1 MPFSNLFEVIYLRN
15 FKKKMLAL
23 SLSLSLSMGLTG
35 MTATAS
41 LPPTLPLSEVYP
53 GMEGTAYTVVDES
66 GEIVPFHVDVVGT
79 YEEGSS
85 TNRIMAKASGP
96 VVERT
101 GGTLQ
106 GMSGSPVYVN
116 GGALVGALSAGI
128 KGMSLYTF
136 FITPIDE
143 MLPIWDMPDYKAVH
157 LKKEKKEK
165 AADADETMGEGI
177 GEDAGKDGMKPEMGE
192 CAKLEEEELPELDE
206 GTAEKPDKKPAK
218 KSEKDAAKD
227 RKAEKGKTA
236 ADKPE
241 KAEKKPASGKERPAE
256 AEKKPA
262 AEKEKPAGA
271 EKNPAAEEEK
281 PAKSEKKPAA
291 EKGKL
296 EEAGKKSEEAAKKP
310 ADAKKKPAGSED
322 KPAAE
327 KKPAEAA
334 KKPAEAKEKP
344 EEAKKKP
351 AAEKEKPAE
360 TEKRPV
366 TEADAKPA
374 AKKHETQ
381 AKSAL
386 YLAGFGRSGSAYMEE
401 KLSALGF
408 KAGEMPAFGTPTP
421 GAHVVYDAALAPG
434 SAVGVAVSYGDFSVG
449 ATGTVTAVDEK
460 RVLAFGH
467 PFLHKGNVN
476 YFMTEAKV
484 VGTISG
490 PTDGMKIASIGNIIG
505 RINQD
510 REAGVAGII
519 GAFPESVP
527 MRVRVK
533 DASLGYDRKF
543 SAQIAYDE
551 DFLPVLVP
559 GIAYAAMGKTSDTLG
574 EATANLK
581 FTIRTTA
588 GEDGRIE
595 RSNMYYAASDVGQA
609 SVGELAQVMT
619 LLCQNAEEAADVTSI
634 DVDIEMES
642 VRKTASL
649 ISAVPE
655 KPSAKP
661 GETVNF
667 RTTIKPFR
675 REKEE
680 LLIPYHVPENQA
692 PGVLSLDVRGGS
704 FIPVTTALLQNAL
717 GIDTSAEEDKTQT
730 TSDKLKQFLQLGRN
744 NEIIVAPAIAP
755 NLPLSAEEKK
765 EAKKRLKK
773 QESAPKKKQEKRID
787 LLGQKAKKKGNPFE
801 AKFETGYVIDNVIHT
816 SLLIEEE
823 DKR

>member
-1 MPFSNLFEVIYLRN
+1 
-15 FKKKMLAL
+15 
-23 SLSLSLSMGLTG
+23 
-35 MTATAS
+35 
-41 LPPTLPLSEVYP
+41 
-53 GMEGTAYTVVDES
+53 
-66 GEIVPFHVDVVGT
+66 
-79 YEEGSS
+79 
-85 TNRIMAKASGP
+85 MAKASGP

-106 GMSGSPVYVN
+106 GMSGSPVYVD
-116 GGALVGALSAGI
+116 GALVGALSAGI

-165 AADADETMGEGI
+165 AADADEPMGEGI
-177 GEDAGKDGMKPEMGE
+177 GEGAGEGGEGGTEQTAGKR
-192 CAKLEEEELPELDE
+192 AKLEKEELPELAG
-206 GTAEKPDKKPAK
+206 GTAEKPDKKPAGK
-218 KSEKDAAKD
+218 QGKDSEK
-227 RKAEKGKTA
+227 R
-236 ADKPE
+236 E
-241 KAEKKPASGKERPAE
+241 KAEKEKSAAAEEKKTKAKEKPAPEKEESAKAEEKPAGEKKKPAE

-262 AEKEKPAGA
+262 GEGEKPEGA
-271 EKNPAAEEEK
+271 RKK
-281 PAKSEKKPAA
+281 PAKA
-291 EKGKL
+291 KGN
-296 EEAGKKSEEAAKKP
+296 
-310 ADAKKKPAGSED
+310 
-322 KPAAE
+322 
-327 KKPAEAA
+327 
-334 KKPAEAKEKP
+334 
-344 EEAKKKP
+344 
-351 AAEKEKPAE
+351 PAE
-360 TEKRPV
+360 TEKKPAKTMKEPTKETKEPAEASKKPAEEKPAEKKPV
-366 TEADAKPA
+366 AEEGAKPA

-381 AKSAL
+381 AKSTL

-449 ATGTVTAVDEK
+449 ATGTVTAVDGK

-476 YFMTEAKV
+476 YFMTDAKV

-527 MRVRVK
+527 RRVRVK
-533 DASLGYDRKF
+533 DTSLGYDRKF
-543 SAQIAYDE
+543 AAQIAYDE

-559 GIAYAAMGKTSDTLG
+559 GIAYAAMGKTSDTIG

-588 GEDGRIE
+588 GEDGKIE
-595 RSNMYYAASDVGQA
+595 RSNMYYTASDVGQA

-619 LLCQNAEEAADVTSI
+619 LLCQNAEEEADVTSI

-642 VRKTASL
+642 TRKTASL

-680 LLIPYHVPENQA
+680 LLIPYHVPESQA

-704 FIPVTTALLQNAL
+704 FIPVTAALLQNAL

-730 TSDKLKQFLQLGRN
+730 TADKLKQFLQLGRN

-755 NLPLSAEEKK
+755 KLPLSAEEKK

-773 QESAPKKKQEKRID
+773 PESVPRKKQEKRID
-787 LLGQKAKKKGNPFE
+787 LLGQKAKEQGNPFE
-801 AKFETGYVIDNVIHT
+801 TKFETGYVIDNVIHT

>member
-1 MPFSNLFEVIYLRN
+1 MPLSNLYEVIYLRN

-23 SLSLSLSMGLTG
+23 GLSLSLSMGVA
-35 MTATAS
+35 TAAS

-106 GMSGSPVYVN
+106 GMSGSPVYVD
-116 GGALVGALSAGI
+116 GALVGALSAGI

-136 FITPIDE
+136 FITPIEE

-165 AADADETMGEGI
+165 AADADEPMGEGM
-177 GEDAGKDGMKPEMGE
+177 GEDVGEGAGEGGKGGAEQVAGKR
-192 CAKLEEEELPELDE
+192 AKLEKEELPELAE
-206 GTAEKPDKKPAK
+206 ETAEKPDKKPAGK
-218 KSEKDAAKD
+218 QGKDSEKRK
-227 RKAEKGKTA
+227 KAEKEKPA
-236 ADKPE
+236 AAEAKME
-241 KAEKKPASGKERPAE
+241 KAEKKPAAAEEKKEK

-262 AEKEKPAGA
+262 AEQGDSAKAEKKPAG
-271 EKNPAAEEEK
+271 EK
-281 PAKSEKKPAA
+281 KKPAA
-291 EKGKL
+291 ESEKP
-296 EEAGKKSEEAAKKP
+296 EEAR
-310 ADAKKKPAGSED
+310 
-322 KPAAE
+322 
-327 KKPAEAA
+327 
-334 KKPAEAKEKP
+334 KKPAEAKGDSAETERKP
-344 EEAKKKP
+344 AESMKEPAKETKEPAEASKKP
-351 AAEKEKPAE
+351 AEKKPVAEEG
-360 TEKRPV
+360 
-366 TEADAKPA
+366 AKPA

-449 ATGTVTAVDEK
+449 ATGTVTAVDGK

-476 YFMTEAKV
+476 YFMTDAKV

-533 DASLGYDRKF
+533 DTSLGYDRKF
-543 SAQIAYDE
+543 AAQIAYDE

-559 GIAYAAMGKTSDTLG
+559 GIAYAAMGKTSDTIG

-588 GEDGRIE
+588 GEDGKIE
-595 RSNMYYAASDVGQA
+595 RSNMYYTASDVGQA

-619 LLCQNAEEAADVTSI
+619 LLCQNTEAEADVTSI

-642 VRKTASL
+642 TRKTASL

-680 LLIPYHVPENQA
+680 LLIPYHVPESQA

-704 FIPVTTALLQNAL
+704 FIPVTAALLQNAL

-730 TSDKLKQFLQLGRN
+730 TADKLKQFLQLGRN

-755 NLPLSAEEKK
+755 KLPLSAEEKK

-773 QESAPKKKQEKRID
+773 EESAPRKKQEKRID
-787 LLGQKAKKKGNPFE
+787 LLGQKAKKQGNPFE

>member
-1 MPFSNLFEVIYLRN
+1 MRGKTPSFVPLSNLYEVICLRN

-23 SLSLSLSMGLTG
+23 SLSLSLSMGVV
-35 MTATAS
+35 AAAS

-106 GMSGSPVYVN
+106 GMSGSPVYVD
-116 GGALVGALSAGI
+116 GALVGALSAGI

-165 AADADETMGEGI
+165 AADADEPMGEGI
-177 GEDAGKDGMKPEMGE
+177 GEGAGEGGEGGTEQTAGKR
-192 CAKLEEEELPELDE
+192 AKLEKEELPELAG
-206 GTAEKPDKKPAK
+206 GTAEKPDKKPAGK
-218 KSEKDAAKD
+218 QGKDSEK
-227 RKAEKGKTA
+227 R
-236 ADKPE
+236 E
-241 KAEKKPASGKERPAE
+241 KAEKEKSAAAEEKKTKAKEKPAPEKEESAKAEEKPAGEKKKPAE

-262 AEKEKPAGA
+262 GEGEKPEGA
-271 EKNPAAEEEK
+271 RKK
-281 PAKSEKKPAA
+281 PAKAKGNPA
-291 EKGKL
+291 ETG
-296 EEAGKKSEEAAKKP
+296 
-310 ADAKKKPAGSED
+310 
-322 KPAAE
+322 
-327 KKPAEAA
+327 KKPAEAMKEPTKETKEPA
-334 KKPAEAKEKP
+334 EASKKPAE
-344 EEAKKKP
+344 
-351 AAEKEKPAE
+351 EKPAE
-360 TEKRPV
+360 KKPV
-366 TEADAKPA
+366 PEEGAKPA

-381 AKSAL
+381 AKSTL
-386 YLAGFGRSGSAYMEE
+386 YLAGFGRSGSAYMED
-401 KLSALGF
+401 KLSVLGF

-449 ATGTVTAVDEK
+449 ATGTVTAVDGK

-476 YFMTEAKV
+476 YFMTDAKV

-533 DASLGYDRKF
+533 DTSLGYDRKF
-543 SAQIAYDE
+543 AAQIAYDE

-559 GIAYAAMGKTSDTLG
+559 GIAYAAMGKTSDTIG

-588 GEDGRIE
+588 GEDGKIE
-595 RSNMYYAASDVGQA
+595 RSNMYYTASDVGQA

-619 LLCQNAEEAADVTSI
+619 LLCQNAEEEADVTSI

-642 VRKTASL
+642 TRKTASL

-680 LLIPYHVPENQA
+680 LLIPYHVPESQA

-704 FIPVTTALLQNAL
+704 FIPVTAALLQNAL

-730 TSDKLKQFLQLGRN
+730 TADKLKQFLQLGRN

-755 NLPLSAEEKK
+755 KLPLSAEEKK

-773 QESAPKKKQEKRID
+773 PESVPRKKQEKRID
-787 LLGQKAKKKGNPFE
+787 LLGQKAKKQGNPFE
-801 AKFETGYVIDNVIHT
+801 TKFETGYVIDNVIHT

>member
-1 MPFSNLFEVIYLRN
+1 MRGKTPSFVPLSNLYEVICLRN

-23 SLSLSLSMGLTG
+23 GLSLSLSMGVV
-35 MTATAS
+35 AAAS

-106 GMSGSPVYVN
+106 GMSGSPVYVD
-116 GGALVGALSAGI
+116 GALVGALSAGI

-165 AADADETMGEGI
+165 AADADEPMGEGI
-177 GEDAGKDGMKPEMGE
+177 GEGAGEGGEGGTEQTAGKR
-192 CAKLEEEELPELDE
+192 AKLEKEELPELAG
-206 GTAEKPDKKPAK
+206 GTAEKPDKKPAGK
-218 KSEKDAAKD
+218 QGKDSEK
-227 RKAEKGKTA
+227 R
-236 ADKPE
+236 E
-241 KAEKKPASGKERPAE
+241 KAEKEKSAAAEEKKTKAKEKPAPEKEESAKAEEKPAGEKKKPAE

-262 AEKEKPAGA
+262 GEGEKPEGA
-271 EKNPAAEEEK
+271 RKK
-281 PAKSEKKPAA
+281 PAKAKGNPA
-291 EKGKL
+291 ETG
-296 EEAGKKSEEAAKKP
+296 
-310 ADAKKKPAGSED
+310 
-322 KPAAE
+322 
-327 KKPAEAA
+327 KKPAEAMKEPTKETKEPA
-334 KKPAEAKEKP
+334 EASKKPAE
-344 EEAKKKP
+344 
-351 AAEKEKPAE
+351 EKPAE
-360 TEKRPV
+360 KKPV
-366 TEADAKPA
+366 PEEGAKPA

-381 AKSAL
+381 AKSTL
-386 YLAGFGRSGSAYMEE
+386 YLAGFGRSGSAYMED

-449 ATGTVTAVDEK
+449 ATGTVTAVDGK

-476 YFMTEAKV
+476 YFMTDAKV

-533 DASLGYDRKF
+533 DTSLGYDRKF
-543 SAQIAYDE
+543 AAQIAYDE

-559 GIAYAAMGKTSDTLG
+559 GIAYAAMGKTSDTIG

-588 GEDGRIE
+588 GEDGKIE
-595 RSNMYYAASDVGQA
+595 RSNMYYTASDVGQA

-619 LLCQNAEEAADVTSI
+619 LLCQNAEEEADVTSI

-642 VRKTASL
+642 TRKTASL

-680 LLIPYHVPENQA
+680 LLIPYHVPESQA

-704 FIPVTTALLQNAL
+704 FIPVTAALLQNAL

-730 TSDKLKQFLQLGRN
+730 TADKLKQFLQLGRN

-755 NLPLSAEEKK
+755 KLPLSAEEKK

-773 QESAPKKKQEKRID
+773 PESVPRKKQEKRID
-787 LLGQKAKKKGNPFE
+787 LLGQKAKEQGNPFE
-801 AKFETGYVIDNVIHT
+801 TKFETGYVIDNVIHT

>member
-1 MPFSNLFEVIYLRN
+1 MPLSNLYEVIYLRN
-15 FKKKMLAL
+15 FKKKMIAL
-23 SLSLSLSMGLTG
+23 GLSLSLSMGV
-35 MTATAS
+35 AAAAS

-79 YEEGSS
+79 YDEGSS

-106 GMSGSPVYVN
+106 GMSGSPVYVD
-116 GGALVGALSAGI
+116 GALVGALSAGI

-165 AADADETMGEGI
+165 AADTDEPMGEGT
-177 GEDAGKDGMKPEMGE
+177 GEDVGEGAGEGGKGGAEQAAGKR
-192 CAKLEEEELPELDE
+192 AKLEKEELPELAE
-206 GTAEKPDKKPAK
+206 GTAEKPDKKPAGK
-218 KSEKDAAKD
+218 QGKDSEKRK
-227 RKAEKGKTA
+227 KAEKEKTA
-236 ADKPE
+236 AAEE
-241 KAEKKPASGKERPAE
+241 KAEKKPAAAEEKKEKAEKKPAAEKEESAKAEKKPAGEKKKPAE

-262 AEKEKPAGA
+262 ADRER
-271 EKNPAAEEEK
+271 
-281 PAKSEKKPAA
+281 
-291 EKGKL
+291 
-296 EEAGKKSEEAAKKP
+296 SEEAR
-310 ADAKKKPAGSED
+310 
-322 KPAAE
+322 
-327 KKPAEAA
+327 
-334 KKPAEAKEKP
+334 KKPAEAKGDS
-344 EEAKKKP
+344 
-351 AAEKEKPAE
+351 AE
-360 TEKRPV
+360 TEKQPAESMKEPAKETKEPAEASKKPAEKKPV
-366 TEADAKPA
+366 AEEGAKPA

-401 KLSALGF
+401 KLSAFGF

-449 ATGTVTAVDEK
+449 ATGTVTAVDGK

-476 YFMTEAKV
+476 YFMTDAKV

-533 DASLGYDRKF
+533 DTSLGYDRKF
-543 SAQIAYDE
+543 AAQIAYDE

-559 GIAYAAMGKTSDTLG
+559 GIAYAAMGKTSDTIG

-588 GEDGRIE
+588 GEDGKIE
-595 RSNMYYAASDVGQA
+595 RSNMYYTASDVGQA

-619 LLCQNAEEAADVTSI
+619 LLCQNTEEEADVTSI

-642 VRKTASL
+642 TRKTASL

-680 LLIPYHVPENQA
+680 LLIPYHVPESQA

-704 FIPVTTALLQNAL
+704 FIPVTAALLQNAL

-730 TSDKLKQFLQLGRN
+730 TADKLKQFLQLGRN

-755 NLPLSAEEKK
+755 KLPLSAEEKK

-773 QESAPKKKQEKRID
+773 HESAPRKKQEKRID
-787 LLGQKAKKKGNPFE
+787 LLGQKAKKQGNPFE

>member
-1 MPFSNLFEVIYLRN
+1 MATAWTFVRVVSFGIAINEVMYLRK
-15 FKKKMLAL
+15 FKKRMLSLCL
-23 SLSLSLSMGLTG
+23 SLSLSASM
-35 MTATAS
+35 AAAS
-41 LPPTLPLSEVYP
+41 LPPTLPLSDVYP
-53 GMEGTAYTVVDES
+53 GMEGTAYTVVDDS
-66 GEIVPFHVDVVGT
+66 GDIVPFHVDIVGT
-79 YEEGSS
+79 YDEGSS
-85 TNRIMAKASGP
+85 TSRIMARASGP
-96 VVERT
+96 VVEQT

-106 GMSGSPVYVN
+106 GMSGSPIYVD
-116 GGALVGALSAGI
+116 GALVGALSAGL

-143 MLPIWDMPDYKAVH
+143 MLRIWDMPDPKNAMRPKQVQIAKADKPETAEEEAAPEAKEKSAVKKAVQDDGP
-157 LKKEKKEK
+157 LLKLKNPSPKPEKKKEKKPS
-165 AADADETMGEGI
+165 
-177 GEDAGKDGMKPEMGE
+177 AGKK
-192 CAKLEEEELPELDE
+192 EE
-206 GTAEKPDKKPAK
+206 GG
-218 KSEKDAAKD
+218 KDAAK
-227 RKAEKGKTA
+227 R
-236 ADKPE
+236 
-241 KAEKKPASGKERPAE
+241 
-256 AEKKPA
+256 
-262 AEKEKPAGA
+262 
-271 EKNPAAEEEK
+271 EEK
-281 PAKSEKKPAA
+281 PSQEVEKPV
-291 EKGKL
+291 GSD
-296 EEAGKKSEEAAKKP
+296 AG
-310 ADAKKKPAGSED
+310 
-322 KPAAE
+322 
-327 KKPAEAA
+327 KPAEAA
-334 KKPAEAKEKP
+334 GTGASASRPAKE
-344 EEAKKKP
+344 EEP
-351 AAEKEKPAE
+351 AGKAERKEK
-360 TEKRPV
+360 T
-366 TEADAKPA
+366 
-374 AKKHETQ
+374 
-381 AKSAL
+381 AL
-386 YLAGFGRSGSAYMEE
+386 FLAGFGRNGTSYMQE
-401 KLSALGF
+401 KLAGLGV
-408 KAGEMPAFGTPTP
+408 KTGDLPAFGIPNP
-421 GAHVVYDAALAPG
+421 GTHVVYDGSLEPG
-434 SAVGVAVSYGDFSVG
+434 SAVGVAVVYGDFSVG
-449 ATGTVTAVDEK
+449 ATGTVTAVDGN

-476 YFMTEAKV
+476 YFLTDAKV
-484 VGTISG
+484 IGTISG

-533 DASLGYDRKF
+533 DTSLGYDRKF
-543 SAQIAYDE
+543 AAQIAYDE

-588 GEDGRIE
+588 GEDGKIE
-595 RSNMYYAASDVGQA
+595 RSNMYYTASDVGQA

-619 LLCQNAEEAADVTSI
+619 LLCQNAEEEADVTSV

-642 VRKTASL
+642 TRKTASL

-680 LLIPYHVPENQA
+680 LLIPYHVPESQA

-704 FIPVTTALLQNAL
+704 FVPVTAALLQNAL

-730 TSDKLKQFLQLGRN
+730 TADKLKQFLQLGRN

-755 NLPLSAEEKK
+755 KLPLSAEEKK

-773 QESAPKKKQEKRID
+773 QEGAPRKKQEKRID
-787 LLGQKAKKKGNPFE
+787 LLGQKAKKQGNPFE

>member
-1 MPFSNLFEVIYLRN
+1 MPLSNLYEVIYLRN

-23 SLSLSLSMGLTG
+23 GLSLSLSTG
-35 MTATAS
+35 VAAAAS

-106 GMSGSPVYVN
+106 GMSGSPVYVD
-116 GGALVGALSAGI
+116 GALVGALSAGI

-165 AADADETMGEGI
+165 AADADEPMGEGM
-177 GEDAGKDGMKPEMGE
+177 GEDVGEGAGEGGKGGAEQVAGKR
-192 CAKLEEEELPELDE
+192 AKLEKEELPELAE
-206 GTAEKPDKKPAK
+206 ETAEKPDKKPSGK
-218 KSEKDAAKD
+218 QGKDSEKRK
-227 RKAEKGKTA
+227 KAEKEKPA
-236 ADKPE
+236 AAEAKMEKAEKNPAAAEEKKE
-241 KAEKKPASGKERPAE
+241 KAEKKPAAE
-256 AEKKPA
+256 QGDSAKAEKKPA
-262 AEKEKPAGA
+262 GEK
-271 EKNPAAEEEK
+271 
-281 PAKSEKKPAA
+281 KKPAA
-291 EKGKL
+291 ESEKP
-296 EEAGKKSEEAAKKP
+296 EEAR
-310 ADAKKKPAGSED
+310 
-322 KPAAE
+322 
-327 KKPAEAA
+327 
-334 KKPAEAKEKP
+334 KKPAEAKGDSAETERKP
-344 EEAKKKP
+344 AESMKEPAKETKEPAEASKKP
-351 AAEKEKPAE
+351 AEKKPVAEEG
-360 TEKRPV
+360 
-366 TEADAKPA
+366 AKPA
-374 AKKHETQ
+374 TKKHETQ

-449 ATGTVTAVDEK
+449 ATGTVTAVDGK

-476 YFMTEAKV
+476 YFMTDAKV

-533 DASLGYDRKF
+533 DTSLGYDRKF
-543 SAQIAYDE
+543 AAQIAYDE
-551 DFLPVLVP
+551 DFLPILVP
-559 GIAYAAMGKTSDTLG
+559 GIAYAAMGKTSDTIG

-588 GEDGRIE
+588 GEDGKIE
-595 RSNMYYAASDVGQA
+595 RSNMYYTASDVGQA

-619 LLCQNAEEAADVTSI
+619 LLCQNTEAEADVTSI

-642 VRKTASL
+642 TRKTASL

-680 LLIPYHVPENQA
+680 LLIPYHVPESQA

-704 FIPVTTALLQNAL
+704 FIPVTAALLQNAL

-730 TSDKLKQFLQLGRN
+730 TADKLKQFLQLGRN

-755 NLPLSAEEKK
+755 KLPLSAEEKK

-773 QESAPKKKQEKRID
+773 QESAPRKKQEKRID
-787 LLGQKAKKKGNPFE
+787 LLGQKAKKQGNPFE

>member
-1 MPFSNLFEVIYLRN
+1 MRGKTPSFVPLSNLYEVICLRN

-23 SLSLSLSMGLTG
+23 SLSLSLSMGVV
-35 MTATAS
+35 AAAS

-106 GMSGSPVYVN
+106 GMSGSPVYVD
-116 GGALVGALSAGI
+116 GALVGALSAGI

-165 AADADETMGEGI
+165 AADADEPMGEGI
-177 GEDAGKDGMKPEMGE
+177 GEGAGEGGEGGTEQTAGKR
-192 CAKLEEEELPELDE
+192 AKLEKEELPELAG
-206 GTAEKPDKKPAK
+206 GTAEKPDKKPAGK
-218 KSEKDAAKD
+218 QGKDSEK
-227 RKAEKGKTA
+227 R
-236 ADKPE
+236 E
-241 KAEKKPASGKERPAE
+241 KAEKEKSAAAE
-256 AEKKPA
+256 EKKTK
-262 AEKEKPAGA
+262 AEEKPAGEG
-271 EKNPAAEEEK
+271 EKPEGARKK
-281 PAKSEKKPAA
+281 PAKAKGNPA
-291 EKGKL
+291 ET
-296 EEAGKKSEEAAKKP
+296 
-310 ADAKKKPAGSED
+310 
-322 KPAAE
+322 E
-327 KKPAEAA
+327 KKPAEAMKEPTKETKEPA
-334 KKPAEAKEKP
+334 EASKKPAE
-344 EEAKKKP
+344 
-351 AAEKEKPAE
+351 EKPAE
-360 TEKRPV
+360 KKPV
-366 TEADAKPA
+366 AEEGAKPA
-374 AKKHETQ
+374 TKKHETQ
-381 AKSAL
+381 AKSTL
-386 YLAGFGRSGSAYMEE
+386 YLAGFGRSGSAYMED

-449 ATGTVTAVDEK
+449 ATGTVTAVDGK

-476 YFMTEAKV
+476 YFMTDAKV

-533 DASLGYDRKF
+533 DTSLGYDRKF
-543 SAQIAYDE
+543 AAQIAYDE

-559 GIAYAAMGKTSDTLG
+559 GIAYAAMGKTSDTIG

-588 GEDGRIE
+588 GEDGKIE
-595 RSNMYYAASDVGQA
+595 RSNMYYTASDVGQA

-619 LLCQNAEEAADVTSI
+619 LLCQNAEEEADVTSI

-642 VRKTASL
+642 TRKTASL

-680 LLIPYHVPENQA
+680 LLIPYHVPESQA

-704 FIPVTTALLQNAL
+704 FIPVTAALLQNAL

-730 TSDKLKQFLQLGRN
+730 TADKLKQFLQLGRN

-755 NLPLSAEEKK
+755 KLPLSAEEKK

-773 QESAPKKKQEKRID
+773 PESVPRKKQEKRID
-787 LLGQKAKKKGNPFE
+787 LLGQKAKEQGNPFE
-801 AKFETGYVIDNVIHT
+801 TKFETGYVIDNVIHT

>member
-1 MPFSNLFEVIYLRN
+1 MRGKTPSFVPLSNLYEVICLRN

-23 SLSLSLSMGLTG
+23 SLSLSLSVGVV
-35 MTATAS
+35 AAAS

-106 GMSGSPVYVN
+106 GMSGSPVYVD
-116 GGALVGALSAGI
+116 GALVGALSAGI

-165 AADADETMGEGI
+165 AADADEPMGEGI
-177 GEDAGKDGMKPEMGE
+177 GEGAGEGGEGGTEQTAGKR
-192 CAKLEEEELPELDE
+192 AKLEKEELPELAG
-206 GTAEKPDKKPAK
+206 GTAEKPDKKPAGK
-218 KSEKDAAKD
+218 QGKDSEK
-227 RKAEKGKTA
+227 R
-236 ADKPE
+236 E
-241 KAEKKPASGKERPAE
+241 KAEKEKSAAAE
-256 AEKKPA
+256 EKKTK
-262 AEKEKPAGA
+262 AEEKPAGEG
-271 EKNPAAEEEK
+271 EKPEGARKK
-281 PAKSEKKPAA
+281 PAKAKGNPA
-291 EKGKL
+291 ET
-296 EEAGKKSEEAAKKP
+296 
-310 ADAKKKPAGSED
+310 
-322 KPAAE
+322 E
-327 KKPAEAA
+327 KKPAEAMKEPTKETKEPA
-334 KKPAEAKEKP
+334 EASKKPAE
-344 EEAKKKP
+344 
-351 AAEKEKPAE
+351 EKPAE
-360 TEKRPV
+360 KKPV
-366 TEADAKPA
+366 AEEGAKPA

-381 AKSAL
+381 AKSAI

-449 ATGTVTAVDEK
+449 ATGTVTAVDGK

-476 YFMTEAKV
+476 YFMTDAKV

-533 DASLGYDRKF
+533 DTSLGYDRKF
-543 SAQIAYDE
+543 AAQIAYDE

-559 GIAYAAMGKTSDTLG
+559 GIAYAAMGKTSDTIG

-588 GEDGRIE
+588 GEDGKIE
-595 RSNMYYAASDVGQA
+595 RSNMYYTASDVGQA

-619 LLCQNAEEAADVTSI
+619 LLCQNAEEEADVTSI

-642 VRKTASL
+642 TRKTASL

-680 LLIPYHVPENQA
+680 LLIPYHVPESQA

-704 FIPVTTALLQNAL
+704 FIPVTAALLQNAL

-730 TSDKLKQFLQLGRN
+730 TADKLKQFLQLGRN

-755 NLPLSAEEKK
+755 KLPLSAEEKK

-773 QESAPKKKQEKRID
+773 PESVPRKKQEKRID
-787 LLGQKAKKKGNPFE
+787 LLGQKAKEQGNPFE
-801 AKFETGYVIDNVIHT
+801 TKFETGYVIDNVIHT

>member
-1 MPFSNLFEVIYLRN
+1 
-15 FKKKMLAL
+15 MLAL
-23 SLSLSLSMGLTG
+23 SLSLSLSMGVV
-35 MTATAS
+35 AAAS

-106 GMSGSPVYVN
+106 GMSGSPVYVD
-116 GGALVGALSAGI
+116 GALVGALSAGI

-165 AADADETMGEGI
+165 AADADEPMGEGI
-177 GEDAGKDGMKPEMGE
+177 GEGAGEGGEGGTEQTAGKR
-192 CAKLEEEELPELDE
+192 AKLEKEELPELAG
-206 GTAEKPDKKPAK
+206 GTAEKPDKKPAGK
-218 KSEKDAAKD
+218 QGKDSEK
-227 RKAEKGKTA
+227 R
-236 ADKPE
+236 E
-241 KAEKKPASGKERPAE
+241 KAEKEKSAAAE
-256 AEKKPA
+256 EKKTKA
-262 AEKEKPAGA
+262 KEKPAP
-271 EKNPAAEEEK
+271 EKEESAKAEEK
-281 PAKSEKKPAA
+281 PAGEGEKPEGARKKPAKAKGNPA
-291 EKGKL
+291 ETG
-296 EEAGKKSEEAAKKP
+296 
-310 ADAKKKPAGSED
+310 
-322 KPAAE
+322 
-327 KKPAEAA
+327 KKPAEAMKEPTKETKEPA
-334 KKPAEAKEKP
+334 EASKKPAE
-344 EEAKKKP
+344 
-351 AAEKEKPAE
+351 EKPAE
-360 TEKRPV
+360 KKPV
-366 TEADAKPA
+366 PEEGAKPA

-381 AKSAL
+381 AKSAI

-449 ATGTVTAVDEK
+449 ATGTVTAVDGK

-476 YFMTEAKV
+476 YFMTDAKV

-533 DASLGYDRKF
+533 DTSLGYDRKF
-543 SAQIAYDE
+543 AAQIAYDE

-559 GIAYAAMGKTSDTLG
+559 GIAYAAMGKTSDTIG

-588 GEDGRIE
+588 GEDGKIE
-595 RSNMYYAASDVGQA
+595 RSNMYYTASDVGQA

-619 LLCQNAEEAADVTSI
+619 LLCQNAEEEADVTSI

-642 VRKTASL
+642 TRKTASL

-680 LLIPYHVPENQA
+680 LLIPYHVPESQA

-704 FIPVTTALLQNAL
+704 FIPVTAALLQNAL

-730 TSDKLKQFLQLGRN
+730 TADKLKQFLQLGRN

-755 NLPLSAEEKK
+755 KLPLSAEEKK

-773 QESAPKKKQEKRID
+773 PESVPRKKQEKRID
-787 LLGQKAKKKGNPFE
+787 LLGQKAKEQGNPFE
-801 AKFETGYVIDNVIHT
+801 TKFETGYVIDNVIHT

>member
-1 MPFSNLFEVIYLRN
+1 MPLSNLYEVIYLRN

-23 SLSLSLSMGLTG
+23 GLSLSLSTG
-35 MTATAS
+35 VAAAAS

-79 YEEGSS
+79 YDEGSS

-106 GMSGSPVYVN
+106 GMSGSPVYVD
-116 GGALVGALSAGI
+116 GALVGALSAGI

-136 FITPIDE
+136 FITPIEE

-165 AADADETMGEGI
+165 AADADEPMGEGT
-177 GEDAGKDGMKPEMGE
+177 GEDVGEGAGEGGKGGTEQAAGKRT
-192 CAKLEEEELPELDE
+192 KLEKEELPELAE
-206 GTAEKPDKKPAK
+206 ATAEKPDKKPTGK
-218 KSEKDAAKD
+218 QGKDSEKRK
-227 RKAEKGKTA
+227 KAEKEKAAAAEEKKT
-236 ADKPE
+236 
-241 KAEKKPASGKERPAE
+241 KAEKKPVAEKGESAKTEKKPAGEKKKPAE

-262 AEKEKPAGA
+262 VERERS
-271 EKNPAAEEEK
+271 EEARKK
-281 PAKSEKKPAA
+281 PAKAKGNSAETEKQPAETMNEPAKETKEPAEASKKP
-291 EKGKL
+291 
-296 EEAGKKSEEAAKKP
+296 
-310 ADAKKKPAGSED
+310 
-322 KPAAE
+322 AE
-327 KKPAEAA
+327 KKPVAE
-334 KKPAEAKEKP
+334 EG
-344 EEAKKKP
+344 
-351 AAEKEKPAE
+351 
-360 TEKRPV
+360 
-366 TEADAKPA
+366 AKPA

-449 ATGTVTAVDEK
+449 ATGTVTAVDGK

-476 YFMTEAKV
+476 YFMTDARV

-533 DASLGYDRKF
+533 DTSLGYDRKF
-543 SAQIAYDE
+543 AAQIAYDE

-588 GEDGRIE
+588 GEDGKIE
-595 RSNMYYAASDVGQA
+595 RSNMYYTASDVGQA

-619 LLCQNAEEAADVTSI
+619 LLCQNAEEEADVTSV

-642 VRKTASL
+642 TRKTASL

-680 LLIPYHVPENQA
+680 LLIPYHVPESQA

-704 FIPVTTALLQNAL
+704 FIPVTAALLQNAL

-730 TSDKLKQFLQLGRN
+730 TADKLKQFLQLGRN

-755 NLPLSAEEKK
+755 KLPLSAEEKK

-773 QESAPKKKQEKRID
+773 QEGAPRKKQEKRID
-787 LLGQKAKKKGNPFE
+787 LLGQKAKKQGNPFE

>member
-1 MPFSNLFEVIYLRN
+1 MPLSNLYEVICLRN

-23 SLSLSLSMGLTG
+23 SLSLSLSVGVV
-35 MTATAS
+35 AAAS

-106 GMSGSPVYVN
+106 GMSGSPVYVD
-116 GGALVGALSAGI
+116 GALVGALSAGI

-165 AADADETMGEGI
+165 AADADEPMGEGI
-177 GEDAGKDGMKPEMGE
+177 GEGAGEGGEGGTEQTAGKR
-192 CAKLEEEELPELDE
+192 AKLEKEELPELAG
-206 GTAEKPDKKPAK
+206 GTAEKPDEKPAGK
-218 KSEKDAAKD
+218 QGKDSEK
-227 RKAEKGKTA
+227 R
-236 ADKPE
+236 E
-241 KAEKKPASGKERPAE
+241 KAEKEKSAAAEEKKTKAEEKPAPEKEESAKAEEKPAGEKKKPAE

-262 AEKEKPAGA
+262 GEGEKPEGA
-271 EKNPAAEEEK
+271 RKK
-281 PAKSEKKPAA
+281 PAKAKGNPA
-291 EKGKL
+291 ETG
-296 EEAGKKSEEAAKKP
+296 
-310 ADAKKKPAGSED
+310 
-322 KPAAE
+322 
-327 KKPAEAA
+327 KKPAEAMKEPTKETKEPA
-334 KKPAEAKEKP
+334 EASKKPAE
-344 EEAKKKP
+344 
-351 AAEKEKPAE
+351 EKPAE
-360 TEKRPV
+360 KKPV
-366 TEADAKPA
+366 PEEGAKPA

-381 AKSAL
+381 AKSTL
-386 YLAGFGRSGSAYMEE
+386 YLAGFGRSGSAYMED

-449 ATGTVTAVDEK
+449 ATGTVTAVDGK

-476 YFMTEAKV
+476 YFMTDAKV

-533 DASLGYDRKF
+533 DTSLGYDRKF
-543 SAQIAYDE
+543 AAQIAYDE

-559 GIAYAAMGKTSDTLG
+559 GIAYAAMGKTSDTIG

-588 GEDGRIE
+588 GEDGKIE
-595 RSNMYYAASDVGQA
+595 RSNMYYTASDVGQA

-619 LLCQNAEEAADVTSI
+619 LLCQNAEEEADVTSI

-642 VRKTASL
+642 TRKTASL

-680 LLIPYHVPENQA
+680 LLIPYHVPESQA

-704 FIPVTTALLQNAL
+704 FIPVTAALLQNAL

-730 TSDKLKQFLQLGRN
+730 TADKLKQFLQLGRN

-755 NLPLSAEEKK
+755 KLPLSAEEKK

-773 QESAPKKKQEKRID
+773 PESVPRKKQEKRID
-787 LLGQKAKKKGNPFE
+787 LLGQKAKEQGNPFE
-801 AKFETGYVIDNVIHT
+801 TKFETGYVIDNVIHT

>member
-1 MPFSNLFEVIYLRN
+1 MPRVQLSHLYEVIYLLN
-15 FKKKMLAL
+15 LKKKMLAL
-23 SLSLSLSMGLTG
+23 GLSLYLSTG
-35 MTATAS
+35 MAAAAS

-53 GMEGTAYTVVDES
+53 GMEGTAYTVVDET
-66 GEIVPFHVDVVGT
+66 GEILPFHVDIVGT
-79 YEEGSS
+79 FEEGSS

-101 GGTLQ
+101 GGALQ
-106 GMSGSPVYVN
+106 GMSGSPVYVD
-116 GGALVGALSAGI
+116 GSLVGALSAGI

-157 LKKEKKEK
+157 LKKDEKEK
-165 AADADETMGEGI
+165 EAEAAPEGEEKAGEGEPQQG
-177 GEDAGKDGMKPEMGE
+177 GESR
-192 CAKLEEEELPELDE
+192 AKLEKEALPELAEEKAQDH
-206 GTAEKPDKKPAK
+206 GKKPLKKAKGKDAEKVKESQDGKGSGKE
-218 KSEKDAAKD
+218 KSAAAKD
-227 RKAEKGKTA
+227 SAT
-236 ADKPE
+236 
-241 KAEKKPASGKERPAE
+241 EKKPAD
-256 AEKKPA
+256 
-262 AEKEKPAGA
+262 
-271 EKNPAAEEEK
+271 
-281 PAKSEKKPAA
+281 
-291 EKGKL
+291 
-296 EEAGKKSEEAAKKP
+296 AGKKPKDAAKKP
-310 ADAKKKPAGSED
+310 AEAGKKHADAAKKPAETGK
-322 KPAAE
+322 KPKDAE

-334 KKPAEAKEKP
+334 KEA
-344 EEAKKKP
+344 AD
-351 AAEKEKPAE
+351 AAEQ
-360 TEKRPV
+360 
-366 TEADAKPA
+366 PA
-374 AKKHETQ
+374 AKKHETE

-386 YLAGFGRSGSAYMEE
+386 YLAGFGSSGSSYMEE
-401 KLSALGF
+401 KLASIGF
-408 KAGEMPAFGTPTP
+408 KAGDMPAFGTPTP
-421 GAHVVYDAALAPG
+421 GAHVVYDASLSPG
-434 SAVGVAVSYGDFSVG
+434 SAIGVAVVYGDFSVG

-484 VGTISG
+484 IGTISG
-490 PTDGMKIASIGNIIG
+490 PTEGMKIASIGNIIG

-510 REAGVAGII
+510 REAGVSGII

-533 DASLGYDRKF
+533 DTSLGYDKKF
-543 SAQIAYDE
+543 TAQIAYDE
-551 DFLPVLVP
+551 DFLPILVP

-588 GEDGRIE
+588 VEDGRIE
-595 RSNMYYAASDVGQA
+595 RSNMYYTGSDVGQA
-609 SVGELAQVMT
+609 SVGELAQVVS
-619 LLCQNAEEAADVTSI
+619 LLCQNTDEAADVSSI

-642 VRKTASL
+642 ARKTASL

-655 KPSAKP
+655 KPSVKP

-675 REKEE
+675 KEKEE

-717 GIDTSAEEDKTQT
+717 GIDTSVEEDKTQT
-730 TSDKLKQFLQLGRN
+730 TADKVKQFLQLGKN
-744 NEIIVAPAIAP
+744 NEIIVAPAIAS
-755 NLPLSAEEKK
+755 NLPLSPEAKK

-773 QESAPKKKQEKRID
+773 SESAQQGKQKSQGKRVD
-787 LLGQKAKKKGNPFE
+787 LLGQQAKKKGNPLE
-801 AKFETGYVIDNVIHT
+801 TKVETGYVIDNVIHT
-816 SLLIEEE
+816 SLMIEEE
-823 DKR
+823 DKK

>member
-1 MPFSNLFEVIYLRN
+1 MPLSNLYEVIYLRN

-23 SLSLSLSMGLTG
+23 GLSLSLSTG
-35 MTATAS
+35 VAAAAS

-79 YEEGSS
+79 YDEGSS

-106 GMSGSPVYVN
+106 GMSGSPVYVD
-116 GGALVGALSAGI
+116 GALVGALSAGI

-136 FITPIDE
+136 FITPIEE

-165 AADADETMGEGI
+165 AADADESMGEGT
-177 GEDAGKDGMKPEMGE
+177 GEDVGEGAGEGGKGGTEQAAGKR
-192 CAKLEEEELPELDE
+192 AKLEKEELPELAE
-206 GTAEKPDKKPAK
+206 GTAEKPDKKPTGK
-218 KSEKDAAKD
+218 QGKDSEKRK
-227 RKAEKGKTA
+227 KAEKKKPA
-236 ADKPE
+236 AAEEKKD
-241 KAEKKPASGKERPAE
+241 KAEKKPEAAE
-256 AEKKPA
+256 EKKAKAEKKPA
-262 AEKEKPAGA
+262 AEKE
-271 EKNPAAEEEK
+271 ES
-281 PAKSEKKPAA
+281 AKTEKKPAG
-291 EKGKL
+291 E
-296 EEAGKKSEEAAKKP
+296 
-310 ADAKKKPAGSED
+310 KKKPAVERERSE
-322 KPAAE
+322 
-327 KKPAEAA
+327 EAR
-334 KKPAEAKEKP
+334 KKPAEAKGNS
-344 EEAKKKP
+344 
-351 AAEKEKPAE
+351 AE
-360 TEKRPV
+360 TEKQPAETMNEPAKETKEPAEASKKPAEKKPV
-366 TEADAKPA
+366 AEEGAKPA

-401 KLSALGF
+401 KLAALGF

-449 ATGTVTAVDEK
+449 ATGTVTAVDGK

-476 YFMTEAKV
+476 YFMTDAKV

-533 DASLGYDRKF
+533 DTSLGYDRKF
-543 SAQIAYDE
+543 AAQIAYDE

-588 GEDGRIE
+588 GEDGKIE
-595 RSNMYYAASDVGQA
+595 RSNMYYTASDVGQA

-619 LLCQNAEEAADVTSI
+619 LLCQNTEEEADVTSI

-642 VRKTASL
+642 TRKTASL

-680 LLIPYHVPENQA
+680 LLIPYHVPESQA

-704 FIPVTTALLQNAL
+704 FIPVTAALLQNAL

-730 TSDKLKQFLQLGRN
+730 TADKLKQFLQLGRN

-755 NLPLSAEEKK
+755 KLPLSAEEKK

-773 QESAPKKKQEKRID
+773 QEGAPRKKQEKRID
-787 LLGQKAKKKGNPFE
+787 LLGQKAKKQGNPFE

-823 DKR
+823 GKK

>member
-1 MPFSNLFEVIYLRN
+1 MRGKTPSFVPLSNLYEVICLRN

-23 SLSLSLSMGLTG
+23 SLSLSLSMGVV
-35 MTATAS
+35 AAAS

-106 GMSGSPVYVN
+106 GMSGSPVYVD
-116 GGALVGALSAGI
+116 GALVGALSAGI

-165 AADADETMGEGI
+165 AADADEPMGEGV
-177 GEDAGKDGMKPEMGE
+177 GEGAGEGGEGGTEQTAGKR
-192 CAKLEEEELPELDE
+192 AKLEKEELPELAG
-206 GTAEKPDKKPAK
+206 GTAEKPDKKPAGK
-218 KSEKDAAKD
+218 QGKDSEK
-227 RKAEKGKTA
+227 R
-236 ADKPE
+236 E
-241 KAEKKPASGKERPAE
+241 KAEK
-256 AEKKPA
+256 EKSA
-262 AEKEKPAGA
+262 
-271 EKNPAAEEEK
+271 AAEE
-281 PAKSEKKPAA
+281 KKT
-291 EKGKL
+291 K
-296 EEAGKKSEEAAKKP
+296 
-310 ADAKKKPAGSED
+310 AKKKPAGEGEKPEGARK
-322 KPAAE
+322 KPAKAKGNPAETE
-327 KKPAEAA
+327 KKPAEAMKEPTKETKEPA
-334 KKPAEAKEKP
+334 EASKKPAE
-344 EEAKKKP
+344 
-351 AAEKEKPAE
+351 EKPAE
-360 TEKRPV
+360 KKPV
-366 TEADAKPA
+366 AEEGAKPA

-381 AKSAL
+381 AKSTL
-386 YLAGFGRSGSAYMEE
+386 YLAGFGRSGSAYMED

-449 ATGTVTAVDEK
+449 ATGTVTAVDGK

-476 YFMTEAKV
+476 YFMTDAKV

-533 DASLGYDRKF
+533 DTSLGYDRKF
-543 SAQIAYDE
+543 AAQIAYDE

-559 GIAYAAMGKTSDTLG
+559 GIAYAAMGKTSDTIG

-588 GEDGRIE
+588 GEDGKIE
-595 RSNMYYAASDVGQA
+595 RSNMYYTASDVGQA

-619 LLCQNAEEAADVTSI
+619 LLCQNAEEEADVTSI

-642 VRKTASL
+642 TRKTASL

-680 LLIPYHVPENQA
+680 LLIPYHVPESQA

-704 FIPVTTALLQNAL
+704 FIPVTAALLQNAL

-730 TSDKLKQFLQLGRN
+730 TADKLKQFLQLGRN

-755 NLPLSAEEKK
+755 KLPLSAEEKK

-773 QESAPKKKQEKRID
+773 PESVPRKKQEKRID
-787 LLGQKAKKKGNPFE
+787 LLGQKAKEQGNPFE
-801 AKFETGYVIDNVIHT
+801 TKFETGYVIDNVIHT

>member
-1 MPFSNLFEVIYLRN
+1 MPLSNLYEVICLRN

-23 SLSLSLSMGLTG
+23 SLSLSFSMGVV
-35 MTATAS
+35 AAAS

-106 GMSGSPVYVN
+106 GMSGSPVYVD
-116 GGALVGALSAGI
+116 GALVGALSAGI

-165 AADADETMGEGI
+165 AADVDEPMGEGI
-177 GEDAGKDGMKPEMGE
+177 GEGAGEGGEGGTEQTAGKR
-192 CAKLEEEELPELDE
+192 AKLEKEELPELAG
-206 GTAEKPDKKPAK
+206 GTAEKPDKKPAGK
-218 KSEKDAAKD
+218 QGKDSEK
-227 RKAEKGKTA
+227 R
-236 ADKPE
+236 E
-241 KAEKKPASGKERPAE
+241 KAEKEKSAAAEEKKTKAKEKPAPEKEESAKAEEKPAGEKKKPAE

-262 AEKEKPAGA
+262 GEGEKPEGA
-271 EKNPAAEEEK
+271 RKK
-281 PAKSEKKPAA
+281 PAKAKGNPA
-291 EKGKL
+291 ETG
-296 EEAGKKSEEAAKKP
+296 
-310 ADAKKKPAGSED
+310 
-322 KPAAE
+322 
-327 KKPAEAA
+327 KKPAEAMKEPTKETKEPA
-334 KKPAEAKEKP
+334 EASKKPAE
-344 EEAKKKP
+344 
-351 AAEKEKPAE
+351 EKPAE
-360 TEKRPV
+360 KKPV
-366 TEADAKPA
+366 PEEGAKPA

-381 AKSAL
+381 AKSTL
-386 YLAGFGRSGSAYMEE
+386 YLAGFGRSGSAYMED

-449 ATGTVTAVDEK
+449 ATGTVTAVDGK

-476 YFMTEAKV
+476 YFMTDAKV

-533 DASLGYDRKF
+533 DTSLGYDRKF
-543 SAQIAYDE
+543 AAQIAYDE

-559 GIAYAAMGKTSDTLG
+559 GIAYAAMGKTSDTIG

-588 GEDGRIE
+588 GEDGKIE
-595 RSNMYYAASDVGQA
+595 RSNMYYTASDVGQA

-619 LLCQNAEEAADVTSI
+619 LLCQNTEEEADVTSI

-642 VRKTASL
+642 TRKTASL

-680 LLIPYHVPENQA
+680 LLIPYHVPESQA

-704 FIPVTTALLQNAL
+704 FIPVTAALLQNAL

-730 TSDKLKQFLQLGRN
+730 TADKLKQFLQLGRN

-755 NLPLSAEEKK
+755 KLPLSAEEKK

-773 QESAPKKKQEKRID
+773 QESAPRKKQEKRID
-787 LLGQKAKKKGNPFE
+787 LLGQKAKKQGNPFE

>member
-35 MTATAS
+35 MTAMAS

-79 YEEGSS
+79 YDEGSS

-177 GEDAGKDGMKPEMGE
+177 GEDTGKDGMKPEMGE

-227 RKAEKGKTA
+227 KKAEKGKIT

-241 KAEKKPASGKERPAE
+241 KAEKKPASDKERPAE
-256 AEKKPA
+256 A
-262 AEKEKPAGA
+262 
-271 EKNPAAEEEK
+271 
-281 PAKSEKKPAA
+281 EKKPAA

-296 EEAGKKSEEAAKKP
+296 EEAGKKPEEAAKKP

-322 KPAAE
+322 KPAVE
-327 KKPAEAA
+327 KEPAEAA

-360 TEKRPV
+360 AKKRPV
-366 TEADAKPA
+366 AEADAKPA
-374 AKKHETQ
+374 AKKRETQ

-421 GAHVVYDAALAPG
+421 GTHVVYDAALAPG

-533 DASLGYDRKF
+533 DTSLGYDRKF
-543 SAQIAYDE
+543 AAQIAYDE

-730 TSDKLKQFLQLGRN
+730 TADKLKQFLQLGRN

-755 NLPLSAEEKK
+755 NLSLSAEEKK

>member
-1 MPFSNLFEVIYLRN
+1 MPLSNLYEVIYLRN

-23 SLSLSLSMGLTG
+23 GLSLSLSTG
-35 MTATAS
+35 VAAAAS

-106 GMSGSPVYVN
+106 GMSGSPVYVD
-116 GGALVGALSAGI
+116 GALVGALSAGI

-165 AADADETMGEGI
+165 AADADEPMGEGMGEGI
-177 GEDAGKDGMKPEMGE
+177 GEGAGEGGEGGTEQTAGKR
-192 CAKLEEEELPELDE
+192 AKLEKEELPELAE
-206 GTAEKPDKKPAK
+206 GMAEKPDKKPAGK
-218 KSEKDAAKD
+218 QGKDSEKRK
-227 RKAEKGKTA
+227 KAEK
-236 ADKPE
+236 E
-241 KAEKKPASGKERPAE
+241 KAAAAEEKKTK

-262 AEKEKPAGA
+262 AEKGES
-271 EKNPAAEEEK
+271 
-281 PAKSEKKPAA
+281 AK
-291 EKGKL
+291 
-296 EEAGKKSEEAAKKP
+296 
-310 ADAKKKPAGSED
+310 
-322 KPAAE
+322 AE
-327 KKPAEAA
+327 KKPAGEK
-334 KKPAEAKEKP
+334 KKPAEAEKRP
-344 EEAKKKP
+344 AAERERSEEARKKP
-351 AAEKEKPAE
+351 AKAKGDPAE
-360 TEKRPV
+360 TEKQPAEAMKEPV
-366 TEADAKPA
+366 KETKEPAGASKKPAEEKPAEKKPVAEEGVKPA

-401 KLSALGF
+401 KLSTLGF

-449 ATGTVTAVDEK
+449 ATGTVTAVDGK

-476 YFMTEAKV
+476 YFMTDAKV

-533 DASLGYDRKF
+533 DTSLGYDRKF
-543 SAQIAYDE
+543 AAQIAYDE

-588 GEDGRIE
+588 GEDGKIE
-595 RSNMYYAASDVGQA
+595 RSNMYYTASDVGQA

-619 LLCQNAEEAADVTSI
+619 LLCQNAEEEADVTSV

-642 VRKTASL
+642 TRKTASL

-680 LLIPYHVPENQA
+680 LLIPYHVPESQA

-704 FIPVTTALLQNAL
+704 FIPVTAALLQNAL

-730 TSDKLKQFLQLGRN
+730 TADKLKQFLQLGRN
-744 NEIIVAPAIAP
+744 NEIIVAPTIAP
-755 NLPLSAEEKK
+755 KLPLSAEEKK

-773 QESAPKKKQEKRID
+773 QEGAPRKKQEKHID
-787 LLGQKAKKKGNPFE
+787 LLGQKAKKQGNPFE

>member
-1 MPFSNLFEVIYLRN
+1 MPFSNLYEVIYLRN

-23 SLSLSLSMGLTG
+23 GLSLSLSMGV
-35 MTATAS
+35 TAAAS

-79 YEEGSS
+79 YDEGSS

-106 GMSGSPVYVN
+106 GMSGSPVYVD
-116 GGALVGALSAGI
+116 GALVGALSAGI

-165 AADADETMGEGI
+165 AADADEPMGEGMGEGI
-177 GEDAGKDGMKPEMGE
+177 GEGAGEGGEGGTEQTAGKR
-192 CAKLEEEELPELDE
+192 AKLEKEELPELAG
-206 GTAEKPDKKPAK
+206 GTAEKPDKKPAGK
-218 KSEKDAAKD
+218 QGKDSEK
-227 RKAEKGKTA
+227 R
-236 ADKPE
+236 E
-241 KAEKKPASGKERPAE
+241 KAEKEKSAAAEEKKTKAKEKPAPEKEESAKAEEKPAGEKKKPAE

-262 AEKEKPAGA
+262 GEGEKPEGA
-271 EKNPAAEEEK
+271 RKK
-281 PAKSEKKPAA
+281 PAKAKGNPA
-291 EKGKL
+291 ETG
-296 EEAGKKSEEAAKKP
+296 
-310 ADAKKKPAGSED
+310 
-322 KPAAE
+322 
-327 KKPAEAA
+327 KKPAEAMKEPTKETKEPA
-334 KKPAEAKEKP
+334 EASKKPAE
-344 EEAKKKP
+344 
-351 AAEKEKPAE
+351 EKPAE
-360 TEKRPV
+360 KKPV
-366 TEADAKPA
+366 PEEGAKPA

-381 AKSAL
+381 AKSTL
-386 YLAGFGRSGSAYMEE
+386 YLAGFGRSGSAYMED

-449 ATGTVTAVDEK
+449 ATGTVTAVDGK

-476 YFMTEAKV
+476 YFMTDAKV

-533 DASLGYDRKF
+533 DTSLGYDRKF
-543 SAQIAYDE
+543 AAQIAYDE

-588 GEDGRIE
+588 GEDGKIE
-595 RSNMYYAASDVGQA
+595 RSNMYYTASDVGQA

-619 LLCQNAEEAADVTSI
+619 LLCQNAEEEADVTSI

-642 VRKTASL
+642 TRKTASL

-680 LLIPYHVPENQA
+680 LLIPYHVPESQA

-704 FIPVTTALLQNAL
+704 FIPVTAALLQNAL

-730 TSDKLKQFLQLGRN
+730 TADKLKQFLQLGRN

-755 NLPLSAEEKK
+755 KLPLSAEEKK
-765 EAKKRLKK
+765 EAKKRLKNR
-773 QESAPKKKQEKRID
+773 ESAPRKKQEKRID
-787 LLGQKAKKKGNPFE
+787 LLGQKAKEQGNPFE
-801 AKFETGYVIDNVIHT
+801 TKFETGYVIDNVIHT

>member
-1 MPFSNLFEVIYLRN
+1 MRN

-23 SLSLSLSMGLTG
+23 SLSLSLSMGV
-35 MTATAS
+35 AAAAS

-106 GMSGSPVYVN
+106 GMSGSPVYVD
-116 GGALVGALSAGI
+116 GALVGALSAGI

-165 AADADETMGEGI
+165 AADADEPMGEGI
-177 GEDAGKDGMKPEMGE
+177 GEGAGEGGESGTEQTAGKR
-192 CAKLEEEELPELDE
+192 AKLEKEELPELAG
-206 GTAEKPDKKPAK
+206 GTAEKPDKKPAGK
-218 KSEKDAAKD
+218 QGKDSEK
-227 RKAEKGKTA
+227 R
-236 ADKPE
+236 E
-241 KAEKKPASGKERPAE
+241 KAEKEKSAAAEEKKTKAKEKPAPEKEESAKAEEKPAGEKKKPAE

-262 AEKEKPAGA
+262 GEGEKPEGA
-271 EKNPAAEEEK
+271 RKK
-281 PAKSEKKPAA
+281 PAKAKGNPA
-291 EKGKL
+291 ETG
-296 EEAGKKSEEAAKKP
+296 
-310 ADAKKKPAGSED
+310 
-322 KPAAE
+322 
-327 KKPAEAA
+327 KKPAEAMKEPTKETKEPA
-334 KKPAEAKEKP
+334 EASKKPAE
-344 EEAKKKP
+344 
-351 AAEKEKPAE
+351 EKPAE
-360 TEKRPV
+360 KKPV
-366 TEADAKPA
+366 PEEGAKPA

-381 AKSAL
+381 AKSTL
-386 YLAGFGRSGSAYMEE
+386 YLAGFGRSGSAYMED

-449 ATGTVTAVDEK
+449 ATGTVTAVDGK

-476 YFMTEAKV
+476 YFMTDAKV

-533 DASLGYDRKF
+533 DTSLGYDRKF
-543 SAQIAYDE
+543 AAQIAYDE

-559 GIAYAAMGKTSDTLG
+559 GIAYAAMGKTSDTIG

-588 GEDGRIE
+588 GEDGKIE
-595 RSNMYYAASDVGQA
+595 RSNMYYTASDVGQA

-619 LLCQNAEEAADVTSI
+619 LLCQNAEEEADVTSI

-642 VRKTASL
+642 TRKTASL

-680 LLIPYHVPENQA
+680 LLIPYHVPESQA

-704 FIPVTTALLQNAL
+704 FIPVTAALLQNAL

-730 TSDKLKQFLQLGRN
+730 TADKLKQFLQLGRN

-755 NLPLSAEEKK
+755 KLPLSAEEKK

-773 QESAPKKKQEKRID
+773 PESVPRKKQEKRID
-787 LLGQKAKKKGNPFE
+787 LLGQKAKEQGNPFE
-801 AKFETGYVIDNVIHT
+801 TKFETGYVIDNVIHT

>member
-1 MPFSNLFEVIYLRN
+1 MRGKTPSFVPLSNLYEVICLRN

-23 SLSLSLSMGLTG
+23 GLSLSLSMGVV
-35 MTATAS
+35 AAAS

-106 GMSGSPVYVN
+106 GMSGSPVYVD
-116 GGALVGALSAGI
+116 GALVGALSAGI

-165 AADADETMGEGI
+165 AADADEPMGEGI
-177 GEDAGKDGMKPEMGE
+177 GEGAGEGGEGGTEQTAGKR
-192 CAKLEEEELPELDE
+192 AKLEKEELPELAG
-206 GTAEKPDKKPAK
+206 GTAEKPNKKPAGK
-218 KSEKDAAKD
+218 QGKDSEK
-227 RKAEKGKTA
+227 R
-236 ADKPE
+236 E
-241 KAEKKPASGKERPAE
+241 KAEKEKSAAAEEKKTKAEEKPAPEKEESAKAEEKPAGEKKKPAE

-262 AEKEKPAGA
+262 GEGEKPEGA
-271 EKNPAAEEEK
+271 RKK
-281 PAKSEKKPAA
+281 PAKAKGNPA
-291 EKGKL
+291 ETG
-296 EEAGKKSEEAAKKP
+296 
-310 ADAKKKPAGSED
+310 
-322 KPAAE
+322 
-327 KKPAEAA
+327 KKPAEAMKEPTKETKEPA
-334 KKPAEAKEKP
+334 EASKKPAE
-344 EEAKKKP
+344 
-351 AAEKEKPAE
+351 EKPAE
-360 TEKRPV
+360 KKPV
-366 TEADAKPA
+366 PEEGAKPA

-381 AKSAL
+381 AKSTL
-386 YLAGFGRSGSAYMEE
+386 YLAGFGRSGSAYMED

-449 ATGTVTAVDEK
+449 ATGTVTAVDGK

-476 YFMTEAKV
+476 YFMTDAKV

-533 DASLGYDRKF
+533 DTSLGYDRKF
-543 SAQIAYDE
+543 AAQIAYDE

-559 GIAYAAMGKTSDTLG
+559 GIAYAAMGKTSDTIG

-588 GEDGRIE
+588 GEDGKIE
-595 RSNMYYAASDVGQA
+595 RSNMYYTASDVGQA

-619 LLCQNAEEAADVTSI
+619 LLCQNAEEEADVTSI

-642 VRKTASL
+642 TRKTASL

-680 LLIPYHVPENQA
+680 LLIPYHVPESQA

-704 FIPVTTALLQNAL
+704 FIPVTAALLQNAL

-730 TSDKLKQFLQLGRN
+730 TADKLKQFLQLGRN

-755 NLPLSAEEKK
+755 KLPLSAEEKK

-773 QESAPKKKQEKRID
+773 PESVPRKKQEKRID
-787 LLGQKAKKKGNPFE
+787 LLGQKAKEQGNPFE
-801 AKFETGYVIDNVIHT
+801 TKFETGYVIDNVIHT

>member
-1 MPFSNLFEVIYLRN
+1 MRGKTPSFVPLSNLYEVICLRN

-23 SLSLSLSMGLTG
+23 SLSLSLSMGVV
-35 MTATAS
+35 AAAS

-106 GMSGSPVYVN
+106 GMSGSPVYVD
-116 GGALVGALSAGI
+116 GALVGALSAGI

-165 AADADETMGEGI
+165 AADADEPMGEGI
-177 GEDAGKDGMKPEMGE
+177 GEGAGEGGEGGTEQTAGKR
-192 CAKLEEEELPELDE
+192 AKLEKEELPELAG
-206 GTAEKPDKKPAK
+206 GTAEKPDKKPAGK
-218 KSEKDAAKD
+218 QGKDSEK
-227 RKAEKGKTA
+227 R
-236 ADKPE
+236 E
-241 KAEKKPASGKERPAE
+241 KAEKEKSAAAEEKKTKAEEKPAPEKEESAKAEEKPAGEKKKPAE

-262 AEKEKPAGA
+262 GEGEKPEGA
-271 EKNPAAEEEK
+271 RKK
-281 PAKSEKKPAA
+281 PAKAKGNPA
-291 EKGKL
+291 ET
-296 EEAGKKSEEAAKKP
+296 
-310 ADAKKKPAGSED
+310 
-322 KPAAE
+322 E
-327 KKPAEAA
+327 KKPAEAMKEPTKETKEPA
-334 KKPAEAKEKP
+334 EASKKPAE
-344 EEAKKKP
+344 
-351 AAEKEKPAE
+351 EKPAE
-360 TEKRPV
+360 KKPV
-366 TEADAKPA
+366 AEEGAKPA

-381 AKSAL
+381 AKSTL
-386 YLAGFGRSGSAYMEE
+386 YLAGFGRSGSAYMED

-449 ATGTVTAVDEK
+449 ATGTVTAVDGK

-476 YFMTEAKV
+476 YFMTDAKV

-533 DASLGYDRKF
+533 DTSLGYDRKF
-543 SAQIAYDE
+543 AAQIAYDE

-559 GIAYAAMGKTSDTLG
+559 GIAYAAMGKTSDTIG

-588 GEDGRIE
+588 GEDGKIE
-595 RSNMYYAASDVGQA
+595 RSNMYYTASDVGQA

-619 LLCQNAEEAADVTSI
+619 LLCQNAEEEADVTSI

-642 VRKTASL
+642 TRKTASL

-655 KPSAKP
+655 KTSAKP

-680 LLIPYHVPENQA
+680 LLIPYHVPESQA

-704 FIPVTTALLQNAL
+704 FIPVTAALLQNAL

-730 TSDKLKQFLQLGRN
+730 TADKLKQFLQLGRN

-755 NLPLSAEEKK
+755 KLPLSAEEKK

-773 QESAPKKKQEKRID
+773 PESVPRKKQEKRID
-787 LLGQKAKKKGNPFE
+787 LLGQKAKEQGNPFE
-801 AKFETGYVIDNVIHT
+801 TKFETGYVIDNVIHT
-816 SLLIEEE
+816 SLMIEEE

>member
-1 MPFSNLFEVIYLRN
+1 MPLSNLYEVIYLRN

-23 SLSLSLSMGLTG
+23 GLSLSLSTG
-35 MTATAS
+35 VAAAAS

-79 YEEGSS
+79 YDEGSS

-106 GMSGSPVYVN
+106 GMSGSPVYVD
-116 GGALVGALSAGI
+116 GALVGALSAGI

-136 FITPIDE
+136 FITPIEE

-165 AADADETMGEGI
+165 SADADEPMGEGT
-177 GEDAGKDGMKPEMGE
+177 GEDVGEGAGEGGKGGTEQAAGKRT
-192 CAKLEEEELPELDE
+192 KLEKEELPELAE
-206 GTAEKPDKKPAK
+206 AAAEKPDKKPTGK
-218 KSEKDAAKD
+218 QGKDSEKRK
-227 RKAEKGKTA
+227 KAEKEKAAAAEEKKT
-236 ADKPE
+236 
-241 KAEKKPASGKERPAE
+241 KAEKKPVAEKGESAKTEKKPAGEKKKPAE

-262 AEKEKPAGA
+262 VERERS
-271 EKNPAAEEEK
+271 EEARKK
-281 PAKSEKKPAA
+281 PAKAKGNSAETEKQPAETMNEPAKETKEPAEASKKP
-291 EKGKL
+291 
-296 EEAGKKSEEAAKKP
+296 
-310 ADAKKKPAGSED
+310 
-322 KPAAE
+322 AE
-327 KKPAEAA
+327 KKPVAE
-334 KKPAEAKEKP
+334 EG
-344 EEAKKKP
+344 
-351 AAEKEKPAE
+351 
-360 TEKRPV
+360 
-366 TEADAKPA
+366 AKPA

-449 ATGTVTAVDEK
+449 ATGTVTAVDGK

-476 YFMTEAKV
+476 YFMTDARV

-533 DASLGYDRKF
+533 DTSLGYDRKF
-543 SAQIAYDE
+543 AAQIAYDE

-588 GEDGRIE
+588 GEDGKIE
-595 RSNMYYAASDVGQA
+595 RSNMYYTASDVGQA

-619 LLCQNAEEAADVTSI
+619 LLCQNAEEEADVTSV

-642 VRKTASL
+642 TRKTASL

-680 LLIPYHVPENQA
+680 LLIPYHVPESQA

-704 FIPVTTALLQNAL
+704 FIPVTAALLQNAL

-730 TSDKLKQFLQLGRN
+730 TADKLKQFLQLGRN

-755 NLPLSAEEKK
+755 KLPLSAEEKK

-773 QESAPKKKQEKRID
+773 QEGAPRKKQEKRID
-787 LLGQKAKKKGNPFE
+787 LLGQKAKKQGNPFE

>member
-1 MPFSNLFEVIYLRN
+1 MPLSNLYEVIYLRN

-35 MTATAS
+35 MTAMAS

-106 GMSGSPVYVN
+106 GMSGSPVYVD
-116 GGALVGALSAGI
+116 GALVGALSAGI

-136 FITPIDE
+136 FITPIEE

-165 AADADETMGEGI
+165 AADADEPMGEGM
-177 GEDAGKDGMKPEMGE
+177 GEGVGEGAGEGGEGGTEQAAGKR
-192 CAKLEEEELPELDE
+192 AKLEKEELPELAE
-206 GTAEKPDKKPAK
+206 GTAEKPDKKPAGK
-218 KSEKDAAKD
+218 QGKDSEKRK
-227 RKAEKGKTA
+227 KAEKEKTA
-236 ADKPE
+236 AAEEKKE
-241 KAEKKPASGKERPAE
+241 KAEKRPAAAE
-256 AEKKPA
+256 EKKEKAEKKPA
-262 AEKEKPAGA
+262 AEKE
-271 EKNPAAEEEK
+271 ES
-281 PAKSEKKPAA
+281 AK
-291 EKGKL
+291 
-296 EEAGKKSEEAAKKP
+296 
-310 ADAKKKPAGSED
+310 
-322 KPAAE
+322 AE
-327 KKPAEAA
+327 KKPAGEK
-334 KKPAEAKEKP
+334 KKPAEAEKR
-344 EEAKKKP
+344 P
-351 AAEKEKPAE
+351 AAESEKTEEARKRPAKAKGDPAE
-360 TEKRPV
+360 TEKQPAEAMKEPV
-366 TEADAKPA
+366 KETKEPAGASKKPAEEKPAEKKPVAEEGVKPA

-449 ATGTVTAVDEK
+449 ATGTVTAVDGK

-484 VGTISG
+484 IGTISG
-490 PTDGMKIASIGNIIG
+490 PTDGMKIAGIGSVIG

-533 DASLGYDRKF
+533 DTSLGYDRKF
-543 SAQIAYDE
+543 AAQIAYDE

-588 GEDGRIE
+588 GEDGKIE
-595 RSNMYYAASDVGQA
+595 RSNMYYTASDVGQA

-619 LLCQNAEEAADVTSI
+619 LLCQNAEEEADVTSI

-680 LLIPYHVPENQA
+680 LLIPYHVPESQA

-704 FIPVTTALLQNAL
+704 FIPVTAALLQNAL

-730 TSDKLKQFLQLGRN
+730 TADKLKQFLQLGRN

-755 NLPLSAEEKK
+755 KLPLSAEEKK
-765 EAKKRLKK
+765 EAKKRLKNR
-773 QESAPKKKQEKRID
+773 ESAPRKKQEKRID
-787 LLGQKAKKKGNPFE
+787 LLGQKAKKQGNPFE
-801 AKFETGYVIDNVIHT
+801 ARFETGYVIDNVIHA

>member
-1 MPFSNLFEVIYLRN
+1 
-15 FKKKMLAL
+15 MLAL
-23 SLSLSLSMGLTG
+23 SLSLSLSVGVV
-35 MTATAS
+35 AAAS

-106 GMSGSPVYVN
+106 GMSGSPVYVD
-116 GGALVGALSAGI
+116 GALVGALSAGI

-165 AADADETMGEGI
+165 AADADEPMGEGI
-177 GEDAGKDGMKPEMGE
+177 GEGAGEGGEGGTEQTAGKR
-192 CAKLEEEELPELDE
+192 AKLEKEELPELAG
-206 GTAEKPDKKPAK
+206 GTAEKPDKKPAGK
-218 KSEKDAAKD
+218 QGKDSEK
-227 RKAEKGKTA
+227 R
-236 ADKPE
+236 E
-241 KAEKKPASGKERPAE
+241 KAEKEKSAAAEEKKTKAEEKPAPEKEESAKAEEKPAGEKKKPAE

-262 AEKEKPAGA
+262 GEGEKPEGA
-271 EKNPAAEEEK
+271 RKK
-281 PAKSEKKPAA
+281 PAKAKGNPA
-291 EKGKL
+291 ETG
-296 EEAGKKSEEAAKKP
+296 
-310 ADAKKKPAGSED
+310 
-322 KPAAE
+322 
-327 KKPAEAA
+327 KKPAEAMKEPTKETKEPA
-334 KKPAEAKEKP
+334 EASKKPAE
-344 EEAKKKP
+344 
-351 AAEKEKPAE
+351 EKPAE
-360 TEKRPV
+360 KKPV
-366 TEADAKPA
+366 PEEGAKPA

-381 AKSAL
+381 AKSTL
-386 YLAGFGRSGSAYMEE
+386 YLAGFGRSGSAYMED

-449 ATGTVTAVDEK
+449 ATGTVTAVDGK

-476 YFMTEAKV
+476 YFMTDAKV

-533 DASLGYDRKF
+533 DTSLGYDRKF
-543 SAQIAYDE
+543 AAQIAYDE

-559 GIAYAAMGKTSDTLG
+559 GIAYAAMGKTSDTIG

-588 GEDGRIE
+588 GEDGKIE
-595 RSNMYYAASDVGQA
+595 RSNMYYTASDVGQA

-619 LLCQNAEEAADVTSI
+619 LLCQNAEEEADVTSI

-642 VRKTASL
+642 TRKTASL

-680 LLIPYHVPENQA
+680 LLIPYHVPESQA

-704 FIPVTTALLQNAL
+704 FIPVTAALLQNAL

-730 TSDKLKQFLQLGRN
+730 TADKLKQFLQLGRN

-755 NLPLSAEEKK
+755 KLPLSAEEKK

-773 QESAPKKKQEKRID
+773 PESVPRKKQEKRID
-787 LLGQKAKKKGNPFE
+787 LLGQKAKEQGNPFE
-801 AKFETGYVIDNVIHT
+801 TKFETGYVIDNVIHT

>member
-1 MPFSNLFEVIYLRN
+1 MRGKTPSFVPLSNLYEVICLRN

-23 SLSLSLSMGLTG
+23 SLSLSFSMGVV
-35 MTATAS
+35 AAAS

-106 GMSGSPVYVN
+106 GMSGSPVYVD
-116 GGALVGALSAGI
+116 GALVGALSAGI

-165 AADADETMGEGI
+165 AADVDEPMGEGI
-177 GEDAGKDGMKPEMGE
+177 GEGAGEGGEGGTEQTAGKR
-192 CAKLEEEELPELDE
+192 AKLEKEELPELAG
-206 GTAEKPDKKPAK
+206 GTAEKPDKKPAGK
-218 KSEKDAAKD
+218 QGKDSEK
-227 RKAEKGKTA
+227 R
-236 ADKPE
+236 E
-241 KAEKKPASGKERPAE
+241 KAEKEKSAAAEEKKTKAEEKPAPEKEESAKAEEKPAGEKKKPAE

-262 AEKEKPAGA
+262 GEGEKPEGA
-271 EKNPAAEEEK
+271 RKK
-281 PAKSEKKPAA
+281 PAKAKGNPA
-291 EKGKL
+291 ETG
-296 EEAGKKSEEAAKKP
+296 
-310 ADAKKKPAGSED
+310 
-322 KPAAE
+322 
-327 KKPAEAA
+327 KKPAEAMKEPTKETKEPA
-334 KKPAEAKEKP
+334 EASKKPAE
-344 EEAKKKP
+344 
-351 AAEKEKPAE
+351 EKPAE
-360 TEKRPV
+360 KKPV
-366 TEADAKPA
+366 PEEGAKPA

-381 AKSAL
+381 AKSTL
-386 YLAGFGRSGSAYMEE
+386 YLAGFGRSGSAYMED

-449 ATGTVTAVDEK
+449 ATGTVTAVDGK

-476 YFMTEAKV
+476 YFMTDAKV

-533 DASLGYDRKF
+533 DTSLGYDRKF
-543 SAQIAYDE
+543 AAQIAYDE

-559 GIAYAAMGKTSDTLG
+559 GIAYAAMGKTSDTIG

-588 GEDGRIE
+588 GEDGKIE
-595 RSNMYYAASDVGQA
+595 RSNMYYTASDVGQA

-619 LLCQNAEEAADVTSI
+619 LLCQNAEEEADVTSI

-642 VRKTASL
+642 TRKTASL

-680 LLIPYHVPENQA
+680 LLIPYHVPESQA

-704 FIPVTTALLQNAL
+704 FIPVTAALLQNAL

-730 TSDKLKQFLQLGRN
+730 TADKLKQFLQLGRN

-755 NLPLSAEEKK
+755 KLPLSAEEKK

-773 QESAPKKKQEKRID
+773 PESVPRKKQEKRID
-787 LLGQKAKKKGNPFE
+787 LLGQKAKEQGNPFE
-801 AKFETGYVIDNVIHT
+801 TKFETGYVIDNVIHT

>member
-1 MPFSNLFEVIYLRN
+1 MLLSNLYEVIYLRN

-23 SLSLSLSMGLTG
+23 GLSLSLSMGV
-35 MTATAS
+35 AAAAS

-106 GMSGSPVYVN
+106 GMSGSPVYVD
-116 GGALVGALSAGI
+116 GALVGALSAGI

-165 AADADETMGEGI
+165 AADADEPMGEGMGEGI
-177 GEDAGKDGMKPEMGE
+177 GEGAGEGGE
-192 CAKLEEEELPELDE
+192 GGTEQTTGKRAKLEKEELPELAKE
-206 GTAEKPDKKPAK
+206 TAEKPDKKPAGK
-218 KSEKDAAKD
+218 QGKDSEKRK
-227 RKAEKGKTA
+227 KAEK
-236 ADKPE
+236 E
-241 KAEKKPASGKERPAE
+241 KAAAAEEKKTK

-262 AEKEKPAGA
+262 AEKGES
-271 EKNPAAEEEK
+271 
-281 PAKSEKKPAA
+281 AK
-291 EKGKL
+291 
-296 EEAGKKSEEAAKKP
+296 
-310 ADAKKKPAGSED
+310 
-322 KPAAE
+322 AE
-327 KKPAEAA
+327 KKPAGEK
-334 KKPAEAKEKP
+334 KKPAEAEKRP
-344 EEAKKKP
+344 AAERERSEEARKKP
-351 AAEKEKPAE
+351 AKAKGDPAE
-360 TEKRPV
+360 TEKQPAEAMKEPV
-366 TEADAKPA
+366 KETKEPAGASKKPAEEKPAEKKPVAEEGVKPA

-386 YLAGFGRSGSAYMEE
+386 YLAGFGRSGSAYMKE

-449 ATGTVTAVDEK
+449 ATGTVTAVDGK

-484 VGTISG
+484 IGTISG

-533 DASLGYDRKF
+533 DTSLGYDRKF
-543 SAQIAYDE
+543 AAQIAYDE

-588 GEDGRIE
+588 GEDGKIE
-595 RSNMYYAASDVGQA
+595 RSNMYYTASDVGQA

-619 LLCQNAEEAADVTSI
+619 LLCQNAEEEADVTSI

-642 VRKTASL
+642 TRKTASL

-680 LLIPYHVPENQA
+680 LLIPYHVPESQA

-704 FIPVTTALLQNAL
+704 FIPVTAALLQNAL

-730 TSDKLKQFLQLGRN
+730 TADKLKQFLQLGRN

-755 NLPLSAEEKK
+755 KLPLSAEEKK

-773 QESAPKKKQEKRID
+773 QENAPRKKQEKRID
-787 LLGQKAKKKGNPFE
+787 LLGQKAKKQGNPFE
-801 AKFETGYVIDNVIHT
+801 ARFETGYVIDNVIHA

>member
-1 MPFSNLFEVIYLRN
+1 MPLSNLYEVIYLRN

-23 SLSLSLSMGLTG
+23 GLSLSLSMGV
-35 MTATAS
+35 AAAAS

-79 YEEGSS
+79 YDEGSS

-106 GMSGSPVYVN
+106 GMSGSPVYVD
-116 GGALVGALSAGI
+116 GALVGALSAGI

-136 FITPIDE
+136 FITPIEE

-165 AADADETMGEGI
+165 AADADEPMGEGMGEGI
-177 GEDAGKDGMKPEMGE
+177 GEGAGEGGEGGTEQTAGKR
-192 CAKLEEEELPELDE
+192 AKLEKEELPELAE
-206 GTAEKPDKKPAK
+206 ATAEKPDKKPTGK
-218 KSEKDAAKD
+218 QGKDSEKRK
-227 RKAEKGKTA
+227 KAEKEKPA
-236 ADKPE
+236 AAEAKME
-241 KAEKKPASGKERPAE
+241 KAEKKPAAAEEKKEK

-262 AEKEKPAGA
+262 AEKEDS
-271 EKNPAAEEEK
+271 
-281 PAKSEKKPAA
+281 AK
-291 EKGKL
+291 
-296 EEAGKKSEEAAKKP
+296 
-310 ADAKKKPAGSED
+310 
-322 KPAAE
+322 AE
-327 KKPAEAA
+327 KKPAGEK
-334 KKPAEAKEKP
+334 KKPAEAEKR
-344 EEAKKKP
+344 P
-351 AAEKEKPAE
+351 AAESEKTEEARKRPAKAKGDPAE
-360 TEKRPV
+360 TEKQPA
-366 TEADAKPA
+366 EAMKEPAKETKEPAEASKKPA
-374 AKKHETQ
+374 EKKPETQ

-449 ATGTVTAVDEK
+449 ATGTVTAVDGK

-476 YFMTEAKV
+476 YFMTDAKV

-533 DASLGYDRKF
+533 DTSLGYDRKF
-543 SAQIAYDE
+543 AAQIAYDE

-588 GEDGRIE
+588 GEDGKIE
-595 RSNMYYAASDVGQA
+595 RSNMYYTASDVGQA

-619 LLCQNAEEAADVTSI
+619 LLCQNAEEEADVTSV

-642 VRKTASL
+642 TRKTASL

-680 LLIPYHVPENQA
+680 LLIPYHVPESQA

-704 FIPVTTALLQNAL
+704 FVPVTAALLQNAL

-730 TSDKLKQFLQLGRN
+730 TADKLKQFLQLGRN
-744 NEIIVAPAIAP
+744 NEIIIAPAIAP
-755 NLPLSAEEKK
+755 KLPLSAEEKK

-773 QESAPKKKQEKRID
+773 QENAPRKKQEKRID
-787 LLGQKAKKKGNPFE
+787 LLGQKAKKQGNPFE
-801 AKFETGYVIDNVIHT
+801 ARFETGYVIDNVIHA